1 MNIVII
7 AAHPD
12 DEVLGMGGT
21 IKKLSKAGHQIHLCV
36 VSDGS
41 AGIKNKEKMISLRK
55 NACLKSSKVLGIDS
69 VDFLDLPDM
78 KLDDIPQL
86 EINLL
91 LEQLIN
97 KYKPSVVYTTPY
109 SDFHKDH
116 QKIHE
121 CTLVATRP
129 VASRVKQLFSYEI
142 PGTVKTAFNPN
153 YYENISKEISYK
165 IKAFKFYSTE
175 IQKFPH
181 PRSIESVENLAT
193 HRGIESGIKKAEA
206 FRLIR
211 YISNN

>member
-1 MNIVII
+1 MDILVI

-21 IKKLSKAGHQIHLCV
+21 IKKLTKQKNKVHLCV
-36 VSDGS
+36 ISDG
-41 AGIKNKEKMISLRK
+41 AAAVKDKEVLIEKRRK
-55 NACLKSSKVLGIDS
+55 ACLKSGKLLGIS
-69 VDFLDLPDM
+69 TFDFLMLPDM

-86 EINLL
+86 QINLQI
-91 LEQLIN
+91 EKLIK
-97 KYKPSVVYTTPY
+97 KYNPSTVYTTPY

-129 VASRVKQLFSYEI
+129 VASSVRQLFSYEI

>member
-1 MNIVII
+1 MDIIVI

-21 IKKLSKAGHQIHLCV
+21 IKKLSKAGHKIHLCV

-41 AGIKNKEKMISLRK
+41 AGVKNKDKMISSRK
-55 NACLKSSKVLGIDS
+55 NSCMKSSNLLGIDS
-69 VDFLDLPDM
+69 IDFLDLPDM
-78 KLDDIPQL
+78 KLDNIPQL
-86 EINLL
+86 EINLR
-91 LEQLIN
+91 LEKLIK
-97 KYKPSVVYTTPY
+97 KYKPLVVYTTPY

-129 VASRVKQLFSYEI
+129 VASNVEQLFSYEI

-153 YYENISKEISYK
+153 YYENISKELSYK
-165 IKAFKFYSTE
+165 IKAFKFYTTE

-181 PRSIESVENLAT
+181 PRSSESIENLAI
-193 HRGIESGIKKAEA
+193 HRGIEAGIRKAEA

-211 YISNN
+211 YISNK